1 MKDII
6 LDTQKVNHTIK
17 RLAYEIYE
25 NAYKETKIYL
35 LGINNKGKILASK
48 IEKALKIISELN
60 VELQDLTI
68 NPSNPLE
75 EIKLNFKAT
84 EMKNKMVIVV
94 DDVANTGRTLFYA
107 CKPIMDVLPKRL
119 EFAVLVDRK
128 HKNFPVKV
136 DYVGVSLAT
145 TLKEDI
151 SVIFD
156 GDDTEVYFS

>member
-48 IEKALKIISELN
+48 IEKALKIISDLN

-151 SVIFD
+151 SVTFD

>member
-25 NAYKETKIYL
+25 NSYKESTLYL
-35 LGINNKGKILASK
+35 LGVNTKGGQLASK
-48 IEKALKIISELN
+48 ISVALSSISDITIKLHS
-60 VELQDLTI
+60 LSI

-75 EIKLNFKAT
+75 EIALDIKAS
-84 EMKNKMVIVV
+84 EMKNKKVIIV

-107 CKPIMDVLPKRL
+107 CKPIMEVLPKRL
-119 EFAVLVDRK
+119 EFVVLVDRK

-145 TLKEDI
+145 TLKQDI
-151 SVIFD
+151 TVDF
-156 GDDTEVYFS
+156 GDKKTEVYFT

>member
-6 LDTQKVNHTIK
+6 LDTEKVNRTIK

-25 NAYKETKIYL
+25 NAYKESKIYL
-35 LGINNKGKILASK
+35 LGINTKGNQLAGK
-48 IEKALKIISELN
+48 IEKALTSISELT
-60 VELQDLTI
+60 VEHHQLSI
-68 NPSNPLE
+68 NPSNPLD
-75 EIKLNFKAT
+75 EIGLDFKAT

-107 CKPIMDVLPKRL
+107 CKPIMEVLPKRL

-145 TLKEDI
+145 TLKENI
-151 SVIFD
+151 TVAFE
-156 GDDTEVYFS
+156 GEQTEVYFT

>member
-48 IEKALKIISELN
+48 IEKALKIISDLN